1 MREVP
6 SGTRI
11 SAFIKGT
18 PESLLDPYTMRG
30 HIEKVLAVSQKV
42 VGWGGAFTRRQPCCN
57 LGHLASKL

>member
-30 HIEKVLAVSQKV
+30 HMEKVLAVSQE
-42 VGWGGAFTRRQPCCN
+42 GGGGGGPSPEGNRAAALT
-57 LGHLASKL
+57 LDI

>member
-18 PESLLDPYTMRG
+18 PESVLDPYTMRG
-30 HIEKVLAVSQKV
+30 HIEKVLAVSQE
-42 VGWGGAFTRRQPCCN
+42 GGGGGGPSPEGNRAAALT
-57 LGHLASKL
+57 LDI

>member
-30 HIEKVLAVSQKV
+30 HIEKVLAVSQE
-42 VGWGGAFTRRQPCCN
+42 GGGGGGGGLHQKATVLQP
-57 LGHLASKL
+57 